1 MFFRTLLV
9 WVVGIPVVI
18 LIFVF
23 ILLSIPFDRSGNTI
37 HWFGRQW
44 MRLLLALSS
53 VKVKVE
59 GVDNLPDGP
68 VVMASNHQS
77 AFDILALHAYLPI
90 QFRWLAKKSLFKI
103 PVVGWVMSL
112 AGYISIDRARASL
125 AYRSIE
131 KAAEKIKREGV
142 SVVIFPEGTR
152 GTTGELLPF
161 KRGSFLLALKSG
173 VPVVP
178 VSIQGTLNILKKGS
192 LLIRPANVR
201 VVIGAPVDSTGMKE
215 EELTKRVRVAIEK
228 GLSC

>member
-1 MFFRTLLV
+1 MIVRTLLV
-9 WVVGIPVVI
+9 WVVGVPVVI
-18 LIFVF
+18 IIFLC
-23 ILLSIPFDRSGNTI
+23 ILLSFPFDRSGNTT

-44 MRLLLALSS
+44 MRLLLALSN
-53 VKVKVE
+53 VKVE
-59 GVDNLPDGP
+59 VVGADNLPDGA

-103 PVVGWVMSL
+103 PVVGWVMTI

-125 AYRSIE
+125 AYKSIE
-131 KAAEKIKREGV
+131 RAAEKIKREGV

-161 KRGSFLLALKSG
+161 KRGSFILAIKSG
-173 VPVVP
+173 VPVIP

-192 LLIRPANVR
+192 LLIRPANVK
-201 VVIGAPVDSTGMKE
+201 VVIGASVDSTGVKE
-215 EELTKRVRVAIEK
+215 EELTKMVRAAVEK